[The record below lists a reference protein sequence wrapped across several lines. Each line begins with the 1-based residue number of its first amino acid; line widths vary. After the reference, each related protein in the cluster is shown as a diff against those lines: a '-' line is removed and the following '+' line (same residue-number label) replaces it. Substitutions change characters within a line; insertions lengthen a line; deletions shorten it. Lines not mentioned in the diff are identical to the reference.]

1 VTLHSSGARA
11 RNDPALQRV
20 PLRLPF
26 PFRYDA
32 TNFIESVIRAIPD
45 RERIRDNVLL
55 MELRLLMVEDVP
67 AEAEI
72 AAWQLKSAG
81 LNCAVRRVERE
92 QEFRDALL
100 QWQPDIVLS
109 DFTLP
114 QFDGLTALEIAMTA
128 APDVP
133 FIFLSGTIGEEH
145 AIQTLKRGAVDYVL
159 KTNLARLAPAVR
171 RALEEAESRR
181 ARRAAEDSVTRLSRV
196 LQMLSGINTAVVRIF
211 ARDEL
216 LDEACR
222 LAHRI
227 GGYAFAFVALI
238 EPGTRGARPVAWAGE
253 NVQDL
258 RDVVFTIGDC
268 NDSDASVTS
277 RVLRTGEA
285 AISTDHTACLP
296 LSVDGTTIGALMFG
310 APSGARMSEEELRL
324 LKEVAAN
331 LSFALQYL
339 EKQDAIRFLSYFDS
353 LTGLAK
359 RALFCERLGRFL
371 ADPNRVAVRPTVVVF
386 DVEHM
391 SALNDALGRH
401 VGDLLLQCIADRLKG
416 RLGHS
421 EYAAHLG
428 GATFACLIHDVDG
441 NDLRRVHGRV
451 TDFFDDA
458 FPLEGRELPI
468 SVISGVAVFPE
479 NGSDAATLV
488 QNAEAALKAAK
499 GNGEKMVRHRP
510 GMNSALAERLATEH
524 RLRAALGR
532 NEFQLYYQPKVS
544 LRSGRIVGVEA
555 LLRWVDP
562 IHGVKAPAAFLPIL
576 ESTGLITSVGEW
588 ALMQAAEDCK
598 RWERCG
604 FSPVRIAV
612 NAAPV
617 QLRRRDFAAKV
628 IDAAAGLNAER
639 GWGLDIE
646 ITEGAVL
653 DDAGWTV
660 RTLRVLRSAGV
671 RVAIDDFG
679 TGYSSL
685 SRLSQLPVD
694 TLKIDRS
701 FTSRLPEAAGCTL
714 VSTIIGL
721 ARAFKMTTVAEGVER
736 DDQLDFLQ
744 RAGCDESQGYLHSR
758 PVAAPDFEALLT
770 QRAGL
775 LIPRSFDD
783 DSALLEFVGT

>member
-1 VTLHSSGARA
+1 MRT
-11 RNDPALQRV
+11 
-20 PLRLPF
+20 
-26 PFRYDA
+26 
-32 TNFIESVIRAIPD
+32 
-45 RERIRDNVLL
+45 
-55 MELRLLMVEDVP
+55 ELRLLVVEDVP

-72 AAWQLKSAG
+72 AAWQLQSAG
-81 LNCAVRRVERE
+81 LICAFRRVERA

-100 QWQPDIVLS
+100 QWRPDIVLS
-109 DFTLP
+109 DFSLP
-114 QFDGLTALEIAMTA
+114 QFDGLAALEIAATL

-171 RALEEAESRR
+171 RALEETDLRR
-181 ARRAAEDSVTRLSRV
+181 ARRLAEENVTRLTRV

-216 LDEACR
+216 LEEACR

-227 GGYAFAFVALI
+227 GGYAFASVALVD
-238 EPGTRGARPVAWAGE
+238 PGTRRARAVASAGE
-253 NVQDL
+253 NPQHVQ
-258 RDVVFTIGDC
+258 DVVFTIGDC
-268 NDSDASVTS
+268 DVSDPSVTS

-285 AISTDHTACLP
+285 AISTQPENAQSFACLP
-296 LSVDGTTIGALMFG
+296 LSVDGTTMGALTFG
-310 APSGARMSEEELRL
+310 APSSTSISEDELRL

-339 EKQDAIRFLSYFDS
+339 EKQDAVRFLSYFDS

-359 RALFCERLGRFL
+359 RPLFCERIGRIL
-371 ADPNRVAVRPTVVVF
+371 NDRERSDLNPTLIVF

-401 VGDLLLQCIADRLKG
+401 VGDLLLQCIADRLKS
-416 RLGHS
+416 RLGYS
-421 EYAAHLG
+421 EYVAHLG
-428 GATFACLIHDVDG
+428 GATFACLMPELDG
-441 NDLRRVHGRV
+441 TDLRLVHARVSELFA
-451 TDFFDDA
+451 DP
-458 FPLEGRELPI
+458 FPLEGRQLPI
-468 SVISGVAVFPE
+468 SVISGVAAYPE
-479 NGSDAATLV
+479 NGGDAAMLV

-499 GNGEKMVRHRP
+499 ANGEKVLRHRP

-524 RLRAALGR
+524 RLRAALGK

-544 LRSGRIVGVEA
+544 LKSGRITGVEA

-562 IHGVKAPAAFLPIL
+562 IHGLLSPAAFLPIL
-576 ESTGLITSVGEW
+576 ESTGLIAPVGEW

-598 RWERCG
+598 RWEKLG
-604 FSPVRIAV
+604 YPPVRVAV

-617 QLRRRDFAAKV
+617 QLRRRDFASKV
-628 IDAAAGLNAER
+628 IDAAAGLSVER

-646 ITEGAVL
+646 ITEGALL
-653 DDAGWTV
+653 DDAAWTV

-701 FTSRLPEAAGCTL
+701 FTSRLPDAAGCTL
-714 VSTIIGL
+714 ISTIIGL
-721 ARAFKMTTVAEGVER
+721 AHAFHMSTVAEGVETQE
-736 DDQLDFLQ
+736 QLTFLQ

-758 PVAAPDFEALLT
+758 PVAAPDFELLLT
-770 QRAGL
+770 QRSGV
-775 LIPRSFDD
+775 LISRPADD
-783 DSALLEFVGT
+783 DSALLESIAT